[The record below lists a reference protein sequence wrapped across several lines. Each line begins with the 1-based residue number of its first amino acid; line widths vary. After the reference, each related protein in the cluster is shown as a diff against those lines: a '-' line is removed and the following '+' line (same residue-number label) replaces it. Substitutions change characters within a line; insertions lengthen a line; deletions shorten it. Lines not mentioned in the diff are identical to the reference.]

1 MPDRAKLAAMDE
13 KSICWTG
20 RILRVDLSS
29 GKISVEPTA
38 GYAERFMGG
47 DGMGMKILWDELK
60 PGLHP
65 FDPEN
70 RLLFMTGPLT
80 GTLAPTSGR
89 FEILTKAPGVDPFM
103 PTRSGIGGY
112 FGPELK
118 FAGYDGLIVQGKA
131 EHPVVLVIFDDEVRL
146 VDGKD
151 LWGRDAFE
159 TQKSLT
165 HTYGKGTRA
174 ICIGPGGR
182 IGSISQPS
190 CPTAD
195 MPPRKRGW
203 GRSWAPRT

>member
-1 MPDRAKLAAMDE
+1 MPDSAKCIATDQ
-13 KSICWTG
+13 KNTCWTG

-29 GKISVEPTA
+29 GKISVELTA
-38 GYAERFMGG
+38 RYSQRFIGG

-118 FAGYDGLIVQGKA
+118 LAGYDGLIVQGKA
-131 EHPVVLVIFDDEVRL
+131 
-146 VDGKD
+146 
-151 LWGRDAFE
+151 
-159 TQKSLT
+159 
-165 HTYGKGTRA
+165 
-174 ICIGPGGR
+174 
-182 IGSISQPS
+182 
-190 CPTAD
+190 
-195 MPPRKRGW
+195 
-203 GRSWAPRT
+203 